1 MIRMKKLITV
11 LMLVI
16 SGLWAAAQE
25 NLEDYNA
32 TRFTWGA
39 SFGSDIDLT
48 GNDMSDVSLDA
59 YFGVR
64 MRGVQAL
71 GLGIGIDVPV
81 SNSWR
86 SYPLYIIMRTN
97 FRQRPSLCFFDL
109 RAGAS
114 VNLLEHDH
122 KQTGTYASC
131 GLGFQLASGRNF
143 SSHLILAYT
152 FTGRNDY
159 RHGEEYIK
167 IDNLHMATM
176 RIGISF

>member
-1 MIRMKKLITV
+1 MKKIILAIF
-11 LMLVI
+11 LI
-16 SGLWAAAQE
+16 SGLLAIAQE
-25 NLEDYNA
+25 NPGSHHS

-59 YFGVR
+59 YFGIK
-64 MRGVQAL
+64 MPAVQVL
-71 GLGIGIDVPV
+71 GLGVGIDVPV

-86 SYPLYIIMRTN
+86 SYPVYVIMRTN
-97 FRQRPSLCFFDL
+97 FMKRPSLCFFDA

-122 KQTGTYASC
+122 KQTGAYASC
-131 GLGFQLASGRNF
+131 GIGFQLASGSRF
-143 SSHLILAYT
+143 SSHLILSYT
-152 FTGRNDY
+152 FTGRNNY
-159 RHGEEYIK
+159 HHGEEYIK
-167 IDNLHMATM
+167 VDNLHMATM

>member
-1 MIRMKKLITV
+1 MKKLIIAFFLIT
-11 LMLVI
+11 
-16 SGLWAAAQE
+16 GLWAAAQE
-25 NLEDYNA
+25 NMDDYNA

-64 MRGVQAL
+64 MPAVQVL
-71 GLGIGIDVPV
+71 GMGIGIDVPV

-86 SYPLYIIMRTN
+86 SYPVYLIMRTN
-97 FRQRPSLCFFDL
+97 FRKRPSLCFLDL

-114 VNLLEHDH
+114 VNLLEYDH

-131 GLGFQLASGRNF
+131 GIGFQLASGSKF
-143 SSHLILAYT
+143 SSHLILSYT
-152 FTGRNDY
+152 FTGRDDY
-159 RHGEEYIK
+159 KHGDECIK
-167 IDNLHMATM
+167 VDNLHMATM